1 VSKRA
6 FRWALVC
13 VIVSFLGLVGAGV
26 WGAHVVMSY
35 PLRPHAGA
43 GRVMTLKVSKGMR
56 FPEVAEAAADAGL
69 IEKPTWFRI
78 YAMYRGLANKV
89 RAGTYELRDDLP
101 PRDVLDALVKGVE
114 EIDVAVTIPEG
125 KNLEEVFALIADA
138 GIAPVADLE
147 AVARDAEWLKQEG
160 IEGETAEGY
169 LFPDTFRW
177 KKPTP
182 AKNVLETMVKKH
194 RVVYDDLRKKHEKT
208 LEKLQKQL
216 NWGNREIVILASI
229 VEKETAEPSERPRV
243 ASVFVNRMTMASFP
257 SKRLETDPTVRY
269 GCLVAVAPSKPVSC
283 IGWDPAGRL
292 HRAQLDDATNRYN
305 TYQHAGLPPGPI
317 ANPGRGAL
325 EAAMAPESSQY
336 LFFVA
341 KDASGQERGRGPHV
355 FSKTYEEHTK
365 WVAKYQK

>member
-43 GRVMTLKVSKGMR
+43 GRVITLKVAKGMR
-56 FPEVAEAAADAGL
+56 FPDVADSAASAGL
-69 IEKPTWFRI
+69 IDKPTWFRI

-125 KNLEEVFALIADA
+125 KNMGEVFALIAEA
-138 GIAPVADLE
+138 GIAPVADLD

-169 LFPDTFRW
+169 LFPDTYRW

-182 AKNVLETMVKKH
+182 AKSVLETMVKKH
-194 RVVYDDLRKKHEKT
+194 RVVYDELRKKHEKT

-216 NWGNREIVILASI
+216 KWGDHQIVILASI
-229 VEKETAEPSERPRV
+229 VEKETAEPSERTRV
-243 ASVFVNRMTMASFP
+243 ASVFVNRLTLPSFA

-269 GCLVAVAPSKPVSC
+269 GCLMAPANAKPAGC
-283 IGWDPAGRL
+283 AGWDAAGRL
-292 HRAQLDDATNRYN
+292 HRAQLDDATNPYN

-325 EAAMAPESSQY
+325 EAAMAPESTQY
-336 LFFVA
+336 LYFVA
-341 KDASGQERGRGPHV
+341 KDATGQERGKAAHV
-355 FSKTYEEHTK
+355 FSKTYEEHAK

>member
-1 VSKRA
+1 
-6 FRWALVC
+6 
-13 VIVSFLGLVGAGV
+13 
-26 WGAHVVMSY
+26 
-35 PLRPHAGA
+35 
-43 GRVMTLKVSKGMR
+43 MR
-56 FPEVAEAAADAGL
+56 FPEVAEAAAGAGL

-125 KNLEEVFALIADA
+125 KNLEEVIALIADA

-169 LFPDTFRW
+169 LFPDTYRW

-194 RVVYDDLRKKHEKT
+194 RVVYDDLRKKHQKT
-208 LEKLQKQL
+208 LERIQKQL
-216 NWGNREIVILASI
+216 NWGDREIVVLASI
-229 VEKETAEPSERPRV
+229 VEKETAEPNERPRV
-243 ASVFVNRMTMASFP
+243 ASVFVNRLTLSSFP
-257 SKRLETDPTVRY
+257 SRRLETDPTVRY
-269 GCLVAVAPSKPVSC
+269 GCLVALQNAKPPKPASPPSC
-283 IGWDPAGRL
+283 DGWDPAGRL
-292 HRAQLDDATNRYN
+292 HRAQLDDATNPYN

-325 EAAMAPESSQY
+325 EAAMAPESSQFLY
-336 LFFVA
+336 FVA
-341 KDASGQERGRGPHV
+341 KDASGKGAHV
-355 FSKTYEEHTK
+355 FSKTYEEHAK